1 MIVAAVTN
9 SSKTSPRSQIPDL
22 CAEQEELRPRAGCQV
37 PGQPDRVVDPEQ
49 DGWGRGQSHLFR
61 HWGSV
66 GKVSEI
72 ELTRRFFRGQK
83 SKIAETLDDA
93 EAEDI
98 PYPDEKKMTVSIRC
112 GYTLDV
118 IV

>member
-1 MIVAAVTN
+1 M
-9 SSKTSPRSQIPDL
+9 
-22 CAEQEELRPRAGCQV
+22 
-37 PGQPDRVVDPEQ
+37 
-49 DGWGRGQSHLFR
+49 GQSFC
-61 HWGSV
+61 
-66 GKVSEI
+66 
-72 ELTRRFFRGQK
+72 GQK